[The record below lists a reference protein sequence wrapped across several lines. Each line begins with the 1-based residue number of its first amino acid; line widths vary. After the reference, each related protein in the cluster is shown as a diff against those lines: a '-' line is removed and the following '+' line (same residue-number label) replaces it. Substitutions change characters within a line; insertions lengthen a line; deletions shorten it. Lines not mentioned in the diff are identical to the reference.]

1 MKYFS
6 TVMGSG
12 FFLLCALL
20 VVAQVGPASLLQAQ
34 QSAAAA
40 NATPIVPPLVN
51 FSGVL
56 TDLDGRPMTGV
67 VGVTF
72 LLYKDAQGGAP
83 LWLETQNMRL
93 DRTGHY
99 TAMLGSASSHGLPAE
114 IFVAGEAHWL
124 GVQVSGQA
132 EQPRVLLVSAPYA
145 LKAGDAETVGG
156 LPASAFMLAAPVAG
170 PGTAGAAAAT
180 PQSASVAVNVT
191 GSGTAGYVPLWDSTS
206 DITNSALFQSGSG
219 TTAKIGINTI
229 TPTSALD
236 VHGAGTIRGTLSLPV
251 TGNATATA
259 GKNSQPLSL
268 AASAFNSTSS
278 AAANQTFQWVA
289 EPAGN
294 NTSAPAGTLN
304 LLFGEGTSA
313 PAETGLLIA
322 SNGQITFAAGQSF
335 PITGTGG
342 GTITGVTAGSGLT
355 GGGTSGTVTLGLD
368 TSSTD
373 TRYARLTAN
382 NTLSGTLTIK
392 NTAKLTA
399 TSTTESLNV
408 TQTGTGVAGDAIHGI
423 TSATGGTGVFGE
435 GAIGIQGLANPS
447 TGLSALFR
455 GTVKTT
461 GNGNDM
467 MAGDP
472 GCGSGYAGLGFTT
485 GSLTG
490 CTNYALLGGSKGDTF
505 INSSGTALIHFRSNN
520 NELMTI
526 DNNGNVKIIGQSGGG
541 NLTVAGNLTVTG
553 QPSGDGVKGESP
565 NVGVYGSSEGA
576 SVTGKGRGKAGVWGD
591 SGGTAGAGFTA
602 VLGTADNNSA
612 GVFANNGIYPSLIA
626 RNFGTGYALQASST
640 GSGNGVEG
648 LASGSGYGV
657 EGVSANVGV
666 HGISNI
672 TSSEGTINGGSA
684 GVWGDSGSGVGV
696 MGTSVNFPAGAF
708 YSKNA
713 YSWALLAE
721 NDTLTDANGNPTII
735 FDAQGGGID
744 NNIFCYIDTS
754 ASVNCVDGSDD
765 VTVSSG
771 ARKVSLYSM
780 QSTEHWFEDA
790 GAGQLSNGSAV
801 VQLDPTYAQTVNTG
815 VDYRVFLTPN
825 GDCKGLYVSRKT
837 ATSFE
842 VHELG
847 GGTAN
852 IAFDYRIMAK
862 RKGRENI
869 RLKDVTERMNKLT
882 TVRRAE
888 YLMRHPATQPA
899 GAGSPSGS
907 AAAVLGAQPK

>member
-6 TVMGSG
+6 TVMGSS
-12 FFLLCALL
+12 FFLLCASL
-20 VVAQVGPASLLQAQ
+20 VVAQGGPASLVQAQ

-156 LPASAFMLAAPVAG
+156 FPASAFMLAAPAAG
-170 PGTAGAAAAT
+170 PGTAGAAAASS
-180 PQSASVAVNVT
+180 QSASVTVNIT

-219 TTAKIGINTI
+219 TTAKVGINTT
-229 TPTSALD
+229 TPTAALD

-259 GKNSQPLSL
+259 GKNSQALSL

-278 AAANQTFQWVA
+278 AATNQTFQWVA

-294 NTSAPAGTLN
+294 DTSTPSGTLD
-304 LLFGEGTSA
+304 LLFGEGTTA
-313 PAETGLLIA
+313 PAETGLQIA

-368 TSSTD
+368 TTSTD

-382 NTLSGTLTIK
+382 NTFNGRQTIN
-392 NTAKLTA
+392 NTANLTA
-399 TSTTESLNV
+399 SSTGEALNV
-408 TQTGTGVAGDAIHGI
+408 TQTGTGATGDAIHGI

-490 CTNYALLGGSKGDTF
+490 CTNYALLGGSKGDTY
-505 INSSGTALIHFRSNN
+505 INSNGTATIHFRSNN

-526 DNNGNVKIIGQSGGG
+526 DNNGNVKIIGQNSGG

-576 SVTGKGRGKAGVWGD
+576 SVTGQGRGKAGVWGD

-602 VLGTADNNSA
+602 VLGTADANSA

-626 RNFGTGYALQASST
+626 RNFGVGNGLQASTT

-648 LASGSGYGV
+648 STTGSGYGV
-657 EGVSANVGV
+657 EGTSPNVGV
-666 HGISNI
+666 HGIASGP
-672 TSSEGTINGGSA
+672 TLEGIPYGSLA
-684 GVWGDSGSGVGV
+684 GVWGDSAIGVGIL
-696 MGTSVNFPAGAF
+696 GTAGDNEAGAF
-708 YSKNA
+708 YSKTQDNFTM
-713 YSWALLAE
+713 LVE
-721 NDTLTDANGNPTII
+721 NDVLTDEKGDPTII
-735 FDAQGGGID
+735 FDAQGG
-744 NNIFCYIDTS
+744 
-754 ASVNCVDGSDD
+754 
-765 VTVSSG
+765 VSI
-771 ARKVSLYSM
+771 
-780 QSTEHWFEDA
+780 T
-790 GAGQLSNGSAV
+790 
-801 VQLDPTYAQTVNTG
+801 T
-815 VDYRVFLTPN
+815 FL
-825 GDCKGLYVSRKT
+825 LHRYQR
-837 ATSFE
+837 E
-842 VHELG
+842 REL
-847 GGTAN
+847 
-852 IAFDYRIMAK
+852 
-862 RKGRENI
+862 
-869 RLKDVTERMNKLT
+869 
-882 TVRRAE
+882 RR
-888 YLMRHPATQPA
+888 RR
-899 GAGSPSGS
+899 
-907 AAAVLGAQPK
+907 